1 MRMLLNVKLPNTEF
15 NAAVRD
21 GSVSSKMGEILE
33 EIKPEAAYF
42 TEQGGQRSALLIV
55 DIDDSA
61 KIPMLAEPWFLTFN
75 ANVELKVIMT
85 PEDLKRAGLEELGRK
100 WSM

>member
-15 NAAVRD
+15 NAAIRD
-21 GSVSSKMGEILE
+21 GSVSKKMGQILE
-33 EIKPEAAYF
+33 EIRPEAAYF
-42 TEQGGQRSALLIV
+42 TEQNGQRSALLIV
-55 DIDDSA
+55 DIDDPA
-61 KIPMLAEPWFLTFN
+61 KIPMLAEPWFLVFN

-100 WSM
+100 WSA